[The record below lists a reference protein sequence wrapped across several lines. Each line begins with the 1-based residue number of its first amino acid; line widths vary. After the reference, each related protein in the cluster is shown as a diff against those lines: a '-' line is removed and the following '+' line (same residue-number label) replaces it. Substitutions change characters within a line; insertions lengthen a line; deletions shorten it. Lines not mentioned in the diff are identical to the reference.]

1 MYANC
6 QRNFLERDGGVG
18 MVTQSA
24 SVSEL
29 ADGIDTNLMYIF
41 SIYMIEMRILFTI
54 KEVFIYFLYYALF
67 FSMRCDRRGA
77 NKVLILND
85 RLVVPVGYIATLHL
99 TQRKV

>member
-41 SIYMIEMRILFTI
+41 FY
-54 KEVFIYFLYYALF
+54 
-67 FSMRCDRRGA
+67 
-77 NKVLILND
+77 
-85 RLVVPVGYIATLHL
+85 LHD
-99 TQRKV
+99 